1 MKLVVERGVWAGREL
16 RLAADRVTIGRS
28 GQPDAE
34 HIVLPEPEASR
45 RHLRL
50 ERGPAGWTV
59 TDLHSTNGTFLNGQR
74 LRPYEPYPL
83 RPGDRLAMGDAV
95 LVIYDEGAPAAA
107 SPPAM
112 PPVEAEAWPEEEAPL
127 RQAHP
132 LLRVL
137 GAAAL
142 LLVLAGMVLALV
154 LILRPK
160 EEVVPTATPG
170 SLPEQLMTV
179 IPTGLPEMATAIL
192 TLVPTGLPPLPPL
205 LGPTPTPE
213 SRIPVGPVSNLP
225 VGQVSNLS
233 TGQSVDPKLLPL
245 DHSPAG
251 QTRTVVRSEH
261 KIRIH

>member
-1 MKLVVERGVWAGREL
+1 MKLVVEQGVWAGREL

-28 GQPDAE
+28 GQADAE

-74 LRPYEPYPL
+74 LRPHEPHPL
-83 RPGDRLAMGDAV
+83 RPGDRLAMGGAV
-95 LVIYDEGAPAAA
+95 LVVSDGGAPAAA
-107 SPPAM
+107 APPAM
-112 PPVEAEAWPEEEAPL
+112 PPAEAEDWPEEEAPP

-132 LLRVL
+132 LLLAL

-179 IPTGLPEMATAIL
+179 MPTGFQEMATAIL
-192 TLVPTGLPPLPPL
+192 PLVPTELPLPPF
-205 LGPTPTPE
+205 LGPTPTPTPE
-213 SRIPVGPVSNLP
+213 SRIPVGPFSNLP

-233 TGQSVDPKLLPL
+233 TGQS
-245 DHSPAG
+245 
-251 QTRTVVRSEH
+251 Q
-261 KIRIH
+261 